1 MSELL
6 SESLDRAIKQA
17 ELSGENVVERIEM
30 DSQIV
35 ELLLNTEPRTVDWS
49 MMGRPMKFRG
59 TTEIKSIKDYG
70 DTINII
76 IRKRS
81 TGTLSIKTPDGDWAE
96 LGKVS
101 DFNFRFETGWMD
113 MPDLADTLDASPHI
127 RQRVAE
133 IMTPK
138 YRPPLIILDDPISE

>member
-6 SESLDRAIKQA
+6 SESLDRAIEQA
-17 ELSGENVVERIEM
+17 ELSGEHVVERIEM
-30 DSQIV
+30 DSLIV
-35 ELLLNTEPRTVDWS
+35 ELLLNTEPKTVNWTS
-49 MMGRPMKFRG
+49 TYLPMRFRG

-96 LGKVS
+96 VGKVS
-101 DFNFRFETGWMD
+101 DFKFRFATGWMD
-113 MPDLADTLDASPHI
+113 MPDLADTLGVSPHI

-133 IMTPK
+133 IMSP
-138 YRPPLIILDDPISE
+138 SA